1 MDLFSSDEVAERW
14 FAEQRW
20 PNGSVCPHCGSF
32 NVRSDAKHRTMPHR
46 CRDCPDKR
54 FFSLKTGTIYQPR
67 KAELEV
73 DMSIPTTPEELA
85 IAKAVVRDVTV
96 VTKKHRP

>member
-1 MDLFSSDEVAERW
+1 M
-14 FAEQRW
+14 
-20 PNGSVCPHCGSF
+20 
-32 NVRSDAKHRTMPHR
+32 THR

-54 FFSLKTGTIYQPR
+54 FFSLKAGTIYQLR

-96 VTKKHRP
+96 VTKTEQRVRGIITSPTVLLYPQEA